1 MIIFNPIVIGQEVLT
16 NWKTVKKS
24 KDIKISYRFVEV
36 GDTLKTRQMRISFL
50 VNAEPERIIELL
62 KEPKNGET
70 WFSGTEK
77 FHLLEDNENTWT
89 TYNLY
94 KNIWPF
100 EQNDIIT
107 NYSMIKSN
115 SSITLL
121 MTGNPD
127 FSPHLEN
134 IKRVKNYEGRW
145 VFKPLENGQTKVE
158 FYTISFTK
166 PIFPRFIQDPIIQKI
181 FIDSINKL
189 RNLATYPA

>member
-1 MIIFNPIVIGQEVLT
+1 MILFNNMIIGQEVLT
-16 NWKTVKKS
+16 KWKTAKKS

-50 VNAEPERIIELL
+50 IDVEPEKIIKLL
-62 KEPKNGET
+62 KEPQKGET

-77 FHLLEDNENTWT
+77 FQLLEDNENNWT

-107 NYSMIKSN
+107 NYYMIKSN

-121 MTGNPD
+121 MTGNPN
-127 FSPHLEN
+127 FSPRLKN
-134 IKRVKNYEGRW
+134 INRLKNYEGRW
-145 VFKPLENGQTKVE
+145 VFRPLENGRTKVE
-158 FYTISFTK
+158 FYTIAFTK
-166 PIFPRFIQDPIIQKI
+166 PILPRFIQDPIIQKI

-189 RNLATYPA
+189 RDLATYQV